1 MCQLGALHH
10 VAARGGVTLMNEGH
24 WLLSFNLWQRIIRL
38 ILFVAFAWQVQLHL
52 HVYFVLAGVW
62 KLLWDRIW
70 PSAQFSVSL
79 IALLEVSAIFLL
91 FYSIFVFWLAQ
102 FILPVTRWR
111 DRGPAAWRLFVFSLF
126 WGRFHGPAFFVH
138 NGETDADLEE
148 LDKSGPGVA
157 FVDLRSAITLNSR
170 PRSNEA
176 ISPANLE
183 RPERTYFD
191 EKTNTYVSNVRVA
204 GPGLVFIEKGERLTD
219 WVDLRKQSRTRKGV
233 EADTR
238 DAIRVKTDISCTFTL
253 AEPPDILD
261 VCLGGDDGKQVFVI
275 EWDTSM
281 PVAYKRIK
289 SLSRE
294 LDEGDER
301 EIYDF
306 WIYHPDAASVSADVP
321 NSGFPYTLDEGRVEQ
336 AIYFQNLMPDPKPS
350 SDLSFRKWSEVPQ
363 DVATE
368 KFRILLSQQPYL
380 KLYALE
386 DLTNFPLKDLK
397 RELTRQVRN
406 TGVLAYRLITLREG
420 GIPEAQRL
428 YFTSEL
434 VFYPPRN
441 LIRMDVL
448 RDRGIKVL
456 STGFGDLEPVDK
468 SVRDQLIHS
477 WRSVKQKEAA
487 LKVADSSLEIA
498 RIKNQARVR
507 AQQSMIYHLTQILE
521 DQEYPR
527 EALAMLI
534 YQELEAAAA
543 NPETRKLLP
552 EDTLSLL
559 TGIGKILLPINPSTN
574 GPSGGM
580 PYISQDDNDQ

>member
-1 MCQLGALHH
+1 MI
-10 VAARGGVTLMNEGH
+10 EGH
-24 WLLSFNLWQRIIRL
+24 WLLSFNVWQRIIRL
-38 ILFVAFAWQVQLHL
+38 ILFVAFAWHVQLHA
-52 HVYFVLAGVW
+52 HVSSVLVGAW

-70 PSAQFSVSL
+70 PSTQFFVSL
-79 IALLEVSAIFLL
+79 SALLEFSAIFLL

-111 DRGPAAWRLFVFSLF
+111 ERGPAAWRLFVFSLF
-126 WGRFHGPAFFVH
+126 WGHLHGPAVFVH
-138 NGETDADLEE
+138 NGETDADLDE
-148 LDKSGPGVA
+148 LGKSGPGVA

-170 PRSNEA
+170 PRSKEDL
-176 ISPANLE
+176 SPANLE

-204 GPGLVFIEKGERLTD
+204 GPGLVFIEEHERLTD

-233 EADTR
+233 QADTR

-253 AEPPDILD
+253 GEPPDILD
-261 VCLGGDDGKQVFVI
+261 VCLGGQDGKQVFVI

-281 PVAYKRIK
+281 PVTYKRIK

-294 LDEGDER
+294 LDERDER

-306 WIYHPDAASVSADVP
+306 WIHHPDAASVLSDVP
-321 NSGFPYTLDEGRVEQ
+321 SSGFPYTLDEGRVEQ

-380 KLYALE
+380 KLYAPE

-441 LIRMDVL
+441 LMRMDVL

-456 STGFGDLEPVDK
+456 SAGFGELEPVE
-468 SVRDQLIHS
+468 SLVRDHLIQS

-487 LKVADSSLEIA
+487 FKVADSNLEVA
-498 RIKNQARVR
+498 RIRNQARVH
-507 AQQSMIYHLTQILE
+507 AQQSMIYNLTQILE

-552 EDTLSLL
+552 GDTLSLL
-559 TGIGKILLPINPSTN
+559 TGIGTILLPADKTAARP
-574 GPSGGM
+574 GGGIP
-580 PYISQDDNDQ
+580 PYVPTDENDK

>member
-1 MCQLGALHH
+1 
-10 VAARGGVTLMNEGH
+10 MNEAH
-24 WLLSFNLWQRIIRL
+24 WLTSFNVWQRIIRL
-38 ILFVAFAWQVQLHL
+38 ILFVAFARQVQLHL
-52 HVYFVLAGVW
+52 HVYFVLAGAW

-70 PSAQFSVSL
+70 PSAQFFGSL
-79 IALLEVSAIFLL
+79 IALLEFSAIFLL

-111 DRGPAAWRLFVFSLF
+111 DLGPAAWRLFVFSLF
-126 WGRFHGPAFFVH
+126 RGRLHGPAVFVH
-138 NGETDADLEE
+138 NGETETDLDE
-148 LDKSGPGVA
+148 LGKSGPGVA

-170 PRSNEA
+170 PRSKEDL
-176 ISPANLE
+176 SPANLE

-191 EKTNTYVSNVRVA
+191 EKTNAYVSNVRVA
-204 GPGLVFIEKGERLTD
+204 GPGLVFIEKDERLTG
-219 WVDLRKQSRTRKGV
+219 WVDLRKQTRTRKGV
-233 EADTR
+233 QADTR
-238 DAIRVKTDISCTFTL
+238 DAIRIKTDISCTFTL
-253 AEPPDILD
+253 GDPPDVLD

-306 WIYHPDAASVSADVP
+306 WIHHPDAASVSSDVP
-321 NSGFPYTLDEGRVEQ
+321 SSGFPYTLDEGRVEQ

-350 SDLSFRKWSEVPQ
+350 SDLSFRKWSELPQ

-380 KLYALE
+380 KLYAPE

-428 YFTSEL
+428 YFTSEF

-441 LIRMDVL
+441 LMRMDVL

-456 STGFGDLEPVDK
+456 SAGFGELEPVES
-468 SVRDQLIHS
+468 SVRDRLIQS

-487 LKVADSSLEIA
+487 FKVADSSLEVA
-498 RIKNQARVR
+498 RIRNQARVR
-507 AQQSMIYHLTQILE
+507 AQQSMIYNLTQILE
-521 DQEYPR
+521 DQDYPR

-552 EDTLSLL
+552 GDTLSLL
-559 TGIGKILLPINPSTN
+559 TGIGTVLLPANKTAARP
-574 GPSGGM
+574 GSGI
-580 PYISQDDNDQ
+580 PYVPPDENDQ

>member
-1 MCQLGALHH
+1 MIE
-10 VAARGGVTLMNEGH
+10 VH
-24 WLLSFNLWQRIIRL
+24 WLLSFNVWQRIIRL
-38 ILFVAFAWQVQLHL
+38 ILFVAFAWKVQLLL
-52 HVYFVLAGVW
+52 HVSFVLTGAW
-62 KLLWDRIW
+62 KFLWDRIW
-70 PSAQFSVSL
+70 PSTQFFVSL
-79 IALLEVSAIFLL
+79 SALLEFSAIFLL

-111 DRGPAAWRLFVFSLF
+111 DLGPAAWRLFVFSLF
-126 WGRFHGPAFFVH
+126 WGRFHGPAVFVH
-138 NGETDADLEE
+138 NGETDTDPDE
-148 LDKSGPGVA
+148 LGKSGPGVA

-170 PRSNEA
+170 PRSKEDL
-176 ISPANLE
+176 SPANLE

-204 GPGLVFIEKGERLTD
+204 GPGLVFIETDERLTG

-233 EADTR
+233 QADTR

-253 AEPPDILD
+253 GDPPDVLD

-306 WIYHPDAASVSADVP
+306 WIRHPDAASVSSDVP
-321 NSGFPYTLDEGRVEQ
+321 SSGFPYTLDEGRVEQ

-380 KLYALE
+380 KLYAPE

-441 LIRMDVL
+441 LMRMDVL

-456 STGFGDLEPVDK
+456 SAGFGELEPVES
-468 SVRDQLIHS
+468 SVRDHLIQS

-487 LKVADSSLEIA
+487 FKVADSSLEVA
-498 RIKNQARVR
+498 RIRNQARVR
-507 AQQSMIYHLTQILE
+507 AQQSMIYNLTQILE

-552 EDTLSLL
+552 GDTLSLL
-559 TGIGKILLPINPSTN
+559 TGIGTILLPADKTAARP
-574 GPSGGM
+574 GGGI
-580 PYISQDDNDQ
+580 PYVPPDENDQ